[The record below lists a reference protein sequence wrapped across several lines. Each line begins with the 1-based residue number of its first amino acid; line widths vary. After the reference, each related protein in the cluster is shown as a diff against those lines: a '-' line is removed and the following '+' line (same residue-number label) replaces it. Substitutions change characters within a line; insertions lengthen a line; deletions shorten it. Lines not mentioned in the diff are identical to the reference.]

1 MRHNGV
7 FESQKM
13 NQFNNGGV
21 KNPTVLRVQG
31 SVCGAFGRQF
41 YMFS

>member
-7 FESQKM
+7 FVSQQKK
-13 NQFNNGGV
+13 QVKDGIV

-41 YMFS
+41 YVFL